1 MKPDTESEDAVSAG
15 RHRRGV
21 RLFVVLHLGAFATI
35 YALAVAL
42 GGGWAGPPM
51 PPLAAASASASPAAA
66 APQRPRPGRETPA
79 STLPTADLP
88 AWAQRAE
95 VSAPWESR

>member
-21 RLFVVLHLGAFATI
+21 RLFVALHLGAFATI

-51 PPLAAASASASPAAA
+51 PPLAAASASPAAA
-66 APQRPRPGRETPA
+66 AAPHRPRPGRETPA
-79 STLPTADLP
+79 STQPTADLP